1 MDDDEIQR
9 DRRRYIEKADG
20 RDGQAVIECERH
32 CKRGFS
38 KSKHYSSPLEVELHV
53 IQMHRCCLLLLGL
66 FSTIFSLHQPRG
78 AYVHIPFCRRRCFY
92 CNFPVVVVGER
103 QSSQELQGTMYT
115 ALLLREMEA
124 TIQSSEE
131 SLGALETVYFGGGTP
146 SLLPTE
152 CQYETLLH

>member
-1 MDDDEIQR
+1 MDDRDEIQR
-9 DRRRYIEKADG
+9 DRRRYIEMASG
-20 RDGQAVIECERH
+20 IARYSIIECERL

-38 KSKHYSSPLEVELHV
+38 KSKHYSSPPEAELHA

-103 QSSQELQGTMYT
+103 QSSQELQGNMYT

-146 SLLPTE
+146 SLLPAE
-152 CQYETLLH
+152 C

>member
-1 MDDDEIQR
+1 
-9 DRRRYIEKADG
+9 
-20 RDGQAVIECERH
+20 
-32 CKRGFS
+32 
-38 KSKHYSSPLEVELHV
+38 
-53 IQMHRCCLLLLGL
+53 
-66 FSTIFSLHQPRG
+66 
-78 AYVHIPFCRRRCFY
+78 
-92 CNFPVVVVGER
+92 VGER